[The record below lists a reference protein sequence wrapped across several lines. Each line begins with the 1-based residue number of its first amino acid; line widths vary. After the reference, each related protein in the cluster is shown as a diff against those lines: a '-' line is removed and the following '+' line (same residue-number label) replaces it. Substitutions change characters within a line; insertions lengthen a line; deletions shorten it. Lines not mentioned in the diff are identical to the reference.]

1 MGYITL
7 TELKR
12 YKEATSLAQLYSLL
26 AEDGTL
32 DEANINLLIDDVS
45 DSIKS
50 QLLGSVDI
58 DDTDPPAHIKYIT
71 VLRVLCDL
79 YGRSHDMSDLANE
92 HCKKAEVFINDL
104 VSGKTT
110 IDVDSNLTSD
120 NIIISQFHE
129 ERSFDDDTLT

>member
-79 YGRSHDMSDLANE
+79 YGRSHDTSDLADKQCE
-92 HCKKAEVFINDL
+92 KAEGFIADL
-104 VSGKTT
+104 ISGKTT

-120 NIIISQFHE
+120 NIIISHFHE
-129 ERSFDDDTLT
+129 EQSFDDDTLT